1 MRIMIMDGSDPKD
14 PMANSV
20 GKKLMDTLRQRGDD
34 VMYFKLADLKAPD
47 EGERVGDLFSLVK
60 APRVFEMNQC
70 RRMLA
75 QELENCDRLILMTP
89 LEYEGYSCALRI
101 SQDQRLQHLTQYF
114 DRINQKSLGRRG
126 TDKEPSLTVLGWI
139 DGPEPKVEASHRLTI
154 SRNMLRF
161 KALDHNCSVFY
172 SNQSS
177 EKIEK
182 KVREVLQEAEKPLW
196 N

>member
-1 MRIMIMDGSDPKD
+1 MKVMIMDGSDPRD

-34 VMYFKLADLKAPD
+34 VMYFKLSDLKAPN
-47 EGERVGDLFSLVK
+47 EGERLGDIFSLVK
-60 APRVFEMNQC
+60 APRAFEMNRC

-75 QELENCDRLILMTP
+75 EELECCDRLILMTP

-101 SQDQRLQHLTQYF
+101 SQDQRLQCLTQYF
-114 DRINQKSLGRRG
+114 DRINQKSLGERSKQ
-126 TDKEPSLTVLGWI
+126 KEMNLTVLGWI
-139 DGPEPKVEASHRLTI
+139 DAPEPRKEAYHRLTI
-154 SRNMLRF
+154 SRNMLRL
-161 KALDHNCSVFY
+161 KASENNCSVFY
-172 SNQSS
+172 SNQSA

-182 KVREVLQEAEKPLW
+182 KVKAVLQETEALLL